1 MGKIIGLGGVFLS
14 FKGDKNSL
22 LKWYYE
28 TLQLDMSEYGTGFIT
43 GEQLMLVSFK
53 REGQDMPL
61 INFRVDNIQE
71 MITKLKSVGIQTS
84 KISEYEYGKFAW
96 FVDPFDNKIELWEAY
111 PEQYKKMVQDEVNK
125 YKQSHS

>member
-71 MITKLKSVGIQTS
+71 IMTKLHSEGIETS

-96 FVDPFDNKIELWEAY
+96 FVDPFDNKVELWEAY
-111 PEQYKKMVQDEVNK
+111 PKQYKKMVQEEVNK
-125 YKQSHS
+125 YKKLNS